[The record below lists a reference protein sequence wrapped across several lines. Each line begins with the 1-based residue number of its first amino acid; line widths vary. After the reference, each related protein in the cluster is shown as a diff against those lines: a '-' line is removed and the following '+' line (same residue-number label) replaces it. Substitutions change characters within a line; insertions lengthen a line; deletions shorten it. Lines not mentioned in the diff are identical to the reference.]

1 MASAV
6 YKVRESGEGTL
17 SQIKRLSPAHS
28 EMRRIEVV
36 EPCALGNAMHFLV
49 HLASPNAK
57 IKKSRLSS
65 KLEIYSLFLL
75 SLGLN
80 PVR

>member
-1 MASAV
+1 MASSV
-6 YKVRESGEGTL
+6 YKVREFGKRAL
-17 SQIKRLSPAHS
+17 SQIKRVSPVHS
-28 EMRRIEVV
+28 EMRRIEVA
-36 EPCALGNAMHFLV
+36 EPCALGNAVHFLV

-80 PVR
+80 PVK